1 MDTLKPGR
9 ISSFFLSVCLT
20 PMYYYNN
27 DNIIIQ
33 MCIVSDI
40 LVSISLVS
48 ADIGLIISKCQI
60 SARLISRPI
69 NRSARPQL

>member
-9 ISSFFLSVCLT
+9 ISAFSLSVSLT
-20 PMYYYNN
+20 LMYYYN
-27 DNIIIQ
+27 NIIIQ

-40 LVSISLVS
+40 FVSISLVT

-60 SARLISRPI
+60 SARLISRLI
-69 NRSARPQL
+69 NRSIGLQL